1 MYSMRKIT
9 YLKSAYKVLTDYEK
23 DTRIRIIEAIDKIP
37 QGDIKRLQGEKYPPL
52 YRLRVGKFRII
63 YHIENEEI
71 IIAKIDTRGDVYK

>member
-1 MYSMRKIT
+1 MRKIT

-23 DTRIRIIEAIDKIP
+23 DTRIRIMEAIDKIP

>member
-1 MYSMRKIT
+1 MRKIT

-23 DTRIRIIEAIDKIP
+23 DTRIRIMEAIDKIP
-37 QGDIKRLQGEKYPPL
+37 QGDIKRLQGEKYPAL

>member
-1 MYSMRKIT
+1 MRKIT